1 MLKKK
6 IIIISLILFLSS
18 CGFSPIYYDNKNV
31 NFSIEKIDYT
41 GDRELNNFLKI
52 NLAKYKKQEVDN
64 KIFIKAQSN
73 YEKNILSKDST
84 GKVTSYKLEAE
95 VIFSIKSNN
104 KKIKINEKKIIDSI
118 DDKFEEARLEKSVK
132 QSFASSISSKLLAEL
147 TINQ

>member
-1 MLKKK
+1 MSKKNT
-6 IIIISLILFLSS
+6 IIISLILFLTS
-18 CGFSPIYYDNKNV
+18 CGFSPIYYNNSNV
-31 NFSIEKIDYT
+31 NFSIENVDYT
-41 GDRELNNFLKI
+41 GDRQLNNFLKI
-52 NLAKYKKQEVDN
+52 NLNKYKNEKVDN
-64 KIFIKAQSN
+64 KIFLKAQSK
-73 YEKNILSKDST
+73 YEKNILTKDST

-104 KKIKINEKKIIDSI
+104 KNIKINEKKIIDSM

>member
-1 MLKKK
+1 MTKKN
-6 IIIISLILFLSS
+6 ITIISLIFFLTS
-18 CGFSPIYYDNKNV
+18 CGFSPIYYNNNNI

-52 NLAKYKKQEVDN
+52 NLAKYKNQETDN
-64 KIFIKAQSN
+64 KIFIEAQSN

-84 GKVTSYKLEAE
+84 GKVTSYKLEAK

-104 KKIKINEKKIIDSI
+104 KKIKINEEKIIDSM

-132 QSFASSISSKLLAEL
+132 QSFASSISSKLLTEL

>member
-52 NLAKYKKQEVDN
+52 NLDKYKNKEVDN
-64 KIFIKAQSN
+64 KIFITAQSS
-73 YEKNILSKDST
+73 YEKNILTKDST
-84 GKVTSYKLEAE
+84 GKVTNYKLEAQ
-95 VIFSIKSNN
+95 VTFLIKSSNR
-104 KKIKINEKKIIDSI
+104 KIKITEKKIIDSM

-132 QSFASSISSKLLAEL
+132 QSFASSISNKLLSEL
-147 TINQ
+147 TIN